1 MSYYIFHEDELCS
14 ENRRLNLT
22 PEERKI
28 EKENKIIRAALVSFE
43 EKGIEATSIRDI
55 MSRTDL
61 GLGTFYLYFR
71 DKKDLEEKIVLDIMM
86 ELTYSVES
94 KCKEKDLKKRLISFF
109 DYIIDHLINNPLE
122 LKLISS
128 NLNWALYAKVENDN
142 RFKEA
147 ETTLHFILNKYSN
160 LFPTIVSYEERLF
173 IMSLIIKIVL
183 STCESALKNDSV
195 LGIDE
200 MKPVLYKVVDRVIG

>member
-1 MSYYIFHEDELCS
+1 MFKK
-14 ENRRLNLT
+14 NRRLDLT

-28 EKENKIIRAALVSFE
+28 EKENKITKAALASFK
-43 EKGIEATSIRDI
+43 EKGIEETSIRDI

-71 DKKDLEEKIVLDIMM
+71 DKKDLEEKIVLDTMV
-86 ELTYSVES
+86 ELVYNVES

-109 DYIIDHLINNPLE
+109 DYIIDHLINNPFE

-160 LFPTIVSYEERLF
+160 LFPAIVSYEERLF
-173 IMSLIIKIVL
+173 IMSLAIKIVL
-183 STCESALKNDSV
+183 STCESALMDDSV
-195 LGIDE
+195 LGINE
-200 MKPVLYKVVDRVIG
+200 MKPVLFKIVNRLFR

>member
-1 MSYYIFHEDELCS
+1 MFKK
-14 ENRRLNLT
+14 NRRLDLT

-28 EKENKIIRAALVSFE
+28 EKENKITKAALASFK
-43 EKGIEATSIRDI
+43 EKGIEETSIRDI

-71 DKKDLEEKIVLDIMM
+71 DKKDLEEKIVLDTMV
-86 ELTYSVES
+86 ELVYNVES

-109 DYIIDHLINNPLE
+109 DYIIDHLINNPFE

-160 LFPTIVSYEERLF
+160 LFPAIVSYEERLF
-173 IMSLIIKIVL
+173 IMSLAIKIVL
-183 STCESALKNDSV
+183 STCESALMDDSV
-195 LGIDE
+195 LGIND
-200 MKPVLYKVVDRVIG
+200 MKPVLFKIVNRLFR